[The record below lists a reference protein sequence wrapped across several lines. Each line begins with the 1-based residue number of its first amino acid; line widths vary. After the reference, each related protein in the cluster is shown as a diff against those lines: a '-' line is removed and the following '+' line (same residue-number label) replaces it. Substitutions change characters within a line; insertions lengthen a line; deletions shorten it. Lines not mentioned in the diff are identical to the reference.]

1 MADAPDRAAI
11 TAALLAWY
19 RAERR
24 DLPWRQTTDPYR
36 IWLSEILLQQTRVA
50 SVIPYYRRLTER
62 YPTIEALATAEL
74 DELLALWQGL
84 GYYARARNL
93 LRAAQVVCLKYSGQL
108 PAEREALL
116 SLPGIGEYTA
126 DAILS
131 IAYGQ
136 PVAAID
142 GNVRRVLARLF
153 DLPLDTRSPEAGRWF
168 AETAHALLPP
178 DAAGDYNQT
187 MMDLGAMVCTPRHPA
202 CAACPLDAQ
211 CLALARGTIAERPV
225 RQPRQPVAVHVFVAA
240 YSEQDGRLLLVRRPP
255 TGLLGGLW
263 ELPNWPVPPGE
274 APAGALESAL
284 AIQAPGAQ
292 VGGELALVRHGYTHF
307 SVRMHVLR
315 TELPGDSGAF
325 DPAPMWDTASWLARE
340 ELGHYGLT
348 GATVKALGH
357 GS

>member
-1 MADAPDRAAI
+1 MADIPDRRTIA
-11 TAALLAWY
+11 TALLAWY

-50 SVIPYYRRLTER
+50 SAIPYYQRLTER
-62 YPTIEALATAEL
+62 YPTIEALAAAEI

-93 LRAAQVVCLKYSGQL
+93 LGAAQIVCREYAGRL

-153 DLPLDTRSPEAGRWF
+153 NLSLDARSPEAARWF
-168 AETAHALLPP
+168 AETARTLLPP
-178 DAAGDYNQT
+178 DAAGDYNQAV
-187 MMDLGAMVCTPRHPA
+187 MDLGAIVCTPRHPA
-202 CAACPLDAQ
+202 CAACPLHLS
-211 CLALARGTIAERPV
+211 CLARARGTIAERPV
-225 RQPRQPVAVHVFVAA
+225 RQPRQPVPVYELVAA
-240 YSEQDGRLLLVRRPP
+240 YSEQRGRLLLVRRPP
-255 TGLLGGLW
+255 SGLLGGLW

-274 APAGALESAL
+274 APTGALQAVL
-284 AIQAPGAQ
+284 ATQAPGAR
-292 VGGELALVRHGYTHF
+292 VDEELGLVRHGYTHF
-307 SVRMHVLR
+307 AVRMHVLR
-315 TELPGDSGAF
+315 AELGGGNSAF
-325 DPAPMWDTASWLARE
+325 DPTPTWDAASWLTHDDLER
-340 ELGHYGLT
+340 YGLT

-357 GS
+357 RP